1 MRLSSLNIHP
11 LKSGAILPVSQARVE
26 PWGLAGD
33 RRWMVV
39 DADGV
44 LLSAREERRLFTI
57 RATTTD
63 PADSLTLEA
72 PDAVRLDVARPG
84 ADHVPVRLHRHHL
97 LARPAGPE
105 ADAWLSEVLGR
116 DGLRLV
122 WCDDP
127 TRRSPNPAYGQ
138 PGDSVSFADGYPV
151 TLTTTAS
158 LALLNEWIVEAAL
171 ERGEPTP
178 ETLPIERFRPNL
190 VVDGAGEA
198 FAEDDWKRVRVGEV
212 ELRVV
217 KGIDRCV
224 MTTID
229 PGDVERRGKE
239 PIRTLS
245 RHRKWEGVTWF
256 GRQLIPD
263 GTGVIHVGDEVTVLD

>member
-11 LKSGAILPVSQARVE
+11 LKSGAILPVPQARVE

-63 PADSLTLEA
+63 AADTLTLEA
-72 PDAVRLDVARPG
+72 SGALRLDVARPV
-84 ADHVPVRLHRHHL
+84 ADHVPVRLHRHDL

-105 ADAWLSEVLGR
+105 ADAWLAEVLGR

-151 TLTTTAS
+151 TLATTAS
-158 LALLNEWIVEAAL
+158 LALLNDWVVEAAL
-171 ERGEPTP
+171 ERGEPAP

-190 VVDGAGEA
+190 VIDGVGEA

-217 KGIDRCV
+217 KGVDRCV

-256 GRQLIPD
+256 GRQLIPE
-263 GTGVIHVGDEVTVLD
+263 GAGGIHVGDAVTVLD

>member
-1 MRLSSLNIHP
+1 MHVSQLNIHP
-11 LKSGAILPVSQARVE
+11 LKSGAVLPLDQARVE

-39 DADGV
+39 DGDGV

-57 RATTTD
+57 RASTAD
-63 PADSLTLEA
+63 AADSLTLEA
-72 PDAVRLDVARPG
+72 SGATRLQVECPD
-84 ADHVPVRLHRHHL
+84 ADHVPVRLHRHEL
-97 LARPAGPE
+97 VARPAGAE
-105 ADAWLSEVLGR
+105 ADAWISAVLGR
-116 DGLRLV
+116 PGLRLV

-127 TRRSPNPAYGQ
+127 TRRSPNPAYGR
-138 PGDSVSFADGYPV
+138 PGDSVAFADGYPV

-158 LALLNEWIVEAAL
+158 LARLNDWIAEGAL
-171 ERGEPTP
+171 ERGEPAP
-178 ETLPIERFRPNL
+178 EPLPMQRFRPNL
-190 VVDGAGEA
+190 VIDGVGGA
-198 FAEDDWKRVRVGEV
+198 FVEDGWKRVRIGEV

-229 PGDVERRGKE
+229 PDDVGRRHKE

-245 RHRKWEGVTWF
+245 RHRRWDGVTWF

-263 GTGVIHVGDEVTVLD
+263 TGGTLHVGDDLTVLD